1 LSDDSVRDDVT
12 SSGRL
17 FHVLAAVMGNARLPV
32 LPSRVEYWWYSN
44 THCSLYSPLC
54 SLCSLLLFFMWLI
67 DQLSVVILI
76 SPQSIQ
82 CLSHVAVLFVFML
95 YLFSLI

>member
-32 LPSRVEYWWYSN
+32 LPSRVAKSCW
-44 THCSLYSPLC
+44 
-54 SLCSLLLFFMWLI
+54 
-67 DQLSVVILI
+67 ILMVQQYTL
-76 SPQSIQ
+76 QSIQ
-82 CLSHVAVLFVFML
+82 SFM
-95 YLFSLI
+95 